1 MSVYVYIYIYVIC
14 IYTSCALYHKI
25 SQDDVIRKNATD
37 PMLKHQEMDACSE
50 ELKIRTGQRVCL
62 KVDYPSMLST
72 AENHA

>member
-1 MSVYVYIYIYVIC
+1 MYILIMCIVYQ
-14 IYTSCALYHKI
+14 I

-50 ELKIRTGQRVCL
+50 ELKIRTGQQVCL

-72 AENHA
+72 AENHAWSMNSLWNKVK

>member
-1 MSVYVYIYIYVIC
+1 MSIYIYIIC
-14 IYTSCALYHKI
+14 ISTHIMCIIYHKI

-50 ELKIRTGQRVCL
+50 ELKIRTGQQVCL